1 MTISQ
6 LRNLPPEAIAQAIRE
21 NRPEGALEAVRT
33 GKVTPKRYRCTKCGY
48 VSTQN
53 TNHTDK
59 TWSWGHINTCPQCPP
74 YKKYPEFGGQTV
86 WECMEQA
93 PA

>member
-1 MTISQ
+1 MNTAAVMEMTPDAITSVIIS
-6 LRNLPPEAIAQAIRE
+6 
-21 NRPEGALEAVRT
+21 NRPQGTPTIVRT
-33 GKVTPKRYRCTKCGY
+33 GKVTAKQYRCKACGH
-48 VSTQN
+48 VSIQT
-53 TNHTDK
+53 TNHWDK
-59 TWSWGHINTCPQCPP
+59 TWSFGHFNTCTQCPP